1 MIREHCSGR
10 ENMTILENIM
20 QNLYANSER
29 KSGRTPG
36 EGTLPAK
43 ILQADAASK
52 LLETLLQ
59 GETTLI
65 KGTVLDLRQNTVL
78 LRLTNGETLNAR
90 TETSLPLSIGD
101 TAEFFIAGK
110 DGKVVTLKL
119 TGNENIEDAQVQ
131 KTVHKALDAAGIAH
145 TEKAETVTRELM
157 QHSQPI
163 NEANIRRFMT
173 LSSKNPQIPVRD
185 LVLMDIAKI
194 PVTRE
199 NVRIYKDFG
208 NSEPVAE
215 FAASVSELS
224 EEIAALP
231 DSTQKDEFVKEL
243 KSIIKAMTG
252 TDVSEPV
259 SEELEVSIKQTSSP
273 SEVSVEKKPSD
284 LPSGDAV
291 SQKTESVENTPI
303 AEKNAT
309 ETFPEKPSDGQFSA
323 HSDTPA
329 PEKALRKALHMPPKD
344 FGDGDKVKKLYTK
357 LEEASQRLRALE
369 EKVLKQSEG
378 NAKEDTSKNVVSSHT
393 ARLSST
399 LKFMDS
405 INNIFPYVQLPVKL
419 REENARGDLYVYEKK
434 RAFKSGDT
442 VSALLHLDLDNL
454 GETDILIKLT
464 GQNATVTISAS
475 SEASKEVFESEIPD
489 LTKALTAK
497 GYALN
502 CEVGVREQKE
512 ENVPLLTQ
520 FLEAHS
526 PSLVTRFSFDMRA

>member
-1 MIREHCSGR
+1 
-10 ENMTILENIM
+10 MTILENIM

-231 DSTQKDEFVKEL
+231 DSAQKDEFVKEL
-243 KSIIKAMTG
+243 KSIIKDMTG
-252 TDVSEPV
+252 SDVSEPV
-259 SEELEVSIKQTSSP
+259 SEEQEISVKHASSP
-273 SEVSVEKKPSD
+273 SEASVEKKPSD
-284 LPSGDAV
+284 LPSPDAV
-291 SQKTESVENTPI
+291 SQKTKSVENTPI

-309 ETFPEKPSDGQFSA
+309 ETLPEKPSDGQFSA
-323 HSDTPA
+323 PSDTPA
-329 PEKALRKALHMPPKD
+329 PEKAIRKALHMPPKD

-378 NAKEDTSKNVVSSHT
+378 IAKEDMAKNVVSSHT

-489 LTKALTAK
+489 LNKALTAK